1 MARAILVEHQPDAP
15 AGLLET
21 WAAHRGLALDVVR
34 PAAGDPWPEPAHA
47 ACAIVLGSDASVA
60 TRSEPWVDEELAWL
74 RDADRH
80 GLPVLGICFGAQS
93 LAAAL
98 GGSVRRAAAKEI
110 GWIELDESSAPVAR
124 GPWFAWHEDVLEPPP
139 GATVLARNAVGVQA
153 WARGPHLAVQ
163 FHPEV
168 TPRIVAGWA
177 DAYGR
182 ALAGTGLDA
191 ATLAAQ
197 SAHHGPAAYAAAQ
210 RLFDGFAE
218 RAGLPVGR
226 YQTSGTP

>member
-15 AGLLET
+15 AGLLES

-34 PAAGDPWPEPAHA
+34 PAAGAPWPEPTGA

-60 TRSEPWVDEELAWL
+60 ARSEAWIDDELAWL
-74 RDADRH
+74 RAADEH

-98 GGSVRRAAAKEI
+98 GGAVRRAERPEI
-110 GWIELDESSAPVAR
+110 GWIGLDGAADPVAR
-124 GPWFAWHEDVLEPPP
+124 GPWFAWHEDVLDPPP

-168 TPRIVAGWA
+168 TPRIVASWA

-182 ALAGTGLDA
+182 ALADAGLDA
-191 ATLAAQ
+191 DALAAE
-197 SAHHGPAAYAAAQ
+197 SARHGATAYAAAQ
-210 RLFDGFAE
+210 VLFDGFAQ
-218 RAGLPVGR
+218 RAGLDGGPGR
-226 YQTSGTP
+226 

>member
-15 AGLLET
+15 AGLLES

-34 PAAGDPWPEPAHA
+34 PGHDAWPAPEHA

-60 TRSEPWVDEELAWL
+60 TRSEAWVDEELEWL
-74 RDADRH
+74 RGADAH

-98 GGSVRRAAAKEI
+98 GGAVRRAERPEI
-110 GWIELDESSAPVAR
+110 GWIELDEATAPVAR
-124 GPWFAWHEDVLEPPP
+124 GPWFAWHEDVIDPPP
-139 GATVLARNAVGVQA
+139 GATALARNAVGVQA
-153 WARGPHLAVQ
+153 WARDRHLAVQ

-168 TPRIVAGWA
+168 TPRIVAAWA

-182 ALAGTGLDA
+182 ALAGAGLDA
-191 ATLAAQ
+191 ESLAAA
-197 SAHHGPAAYAAAQ
+197 SARHGAAAYAAAQ

-218 RAGLPVGR
+218 RAGFGPSHPR
-226 YQTSGTP
+226 DPSKR